1 VQADVSKSIDIKRL
15 FDTTE
20 KEFGTAE
27 ILVNNAGVYGPTPMG
42 TITPESYHQIFN
54 LNVLGLLLTTQEAVT
69 RANGNVPVVINISS
83 TVSVAPA
90 AGMSVYSATKAAVDN
105 LTRSLALELGPKA
118 RVVSLSPGLTVTEGF
133 RDMTKDAD
141 GSFEAG
147 AVARTPLGRTG
158 RPEDIAKVAVFL
170 ASDDAG
176 WITGEVIHA
185 GGGIRV

>member
-1 VQADVSKSIDIKRL
+1 V
-15 FDTTE
+15 E
-20 KEFGTAE
+20 KAFGTTD
-27 ILVNNAGVYGPTPMG
+27 ILVNNAGVYGATPLG
-42 TITPESYHQIFN
+42 TISPQDYHRIFD
-54 LNVLGLLLTTQEAVT
+54 LNVLGLLLSTQEVVQ
-69 RANGNVPVVINISS
+69 RANGKQPVVINISS
-83 TVSVAPA
+83 TVGTSPS

-118 RVVSLSPGLTVTEGF
+118 RVVSLAPGLTITEGV
-133 RDMTKDAD
+133 RDMTKDGD

-147 AVARTPLGRTG
+147 AVARTPLARTG
-158 RPEDIAKVAVFL
+158 KPEDIAKVATFL